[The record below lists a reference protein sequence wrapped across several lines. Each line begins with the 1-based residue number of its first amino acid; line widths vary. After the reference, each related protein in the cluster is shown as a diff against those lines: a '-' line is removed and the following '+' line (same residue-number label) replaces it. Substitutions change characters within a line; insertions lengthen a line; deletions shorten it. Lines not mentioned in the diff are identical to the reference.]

1 MGRGLR
7 AGGGVEGGSE
17 GGKEGW
23 TESGTEGGTGGF
35 KEVGN
40 WAIGVGAAGR
50 GGAGGCTASGTE
62 GCKKGSKEPMAAAAA
77 GRAGAEGCTAS
88 GTEGCKKGSKEPMAA
103 APVGRAGAE
112 GCWSGP
118 GGAIVVPA
126 VVRGWPAAAA
136 GPPPACGASRVSNSS
151 REQASPGRNAQ
162 RAAPSEHRLGL
173 EAAGVA
179 GGRTMGRAQLR
190 ARTESP
196 HRWQQDGPW
205 RGVPARF
212 SRYPATGWGRQPAL
226 RSWPIPGAGA
236 GGHSP
241 DRANEQR
248 RDLGADH
255 PEAVAAGP
263 PRDRPRKPKTVDDL
277 ASSADLA
284 ADADLAS
291 DADLPSDGDLATD
304 ADLASDGDLASA
316 TDLAADLSLGPAIGS
331 RRSQASSGPPGPG
344 NGRSAGPKEW
354 HAPAPGSWPPSDWL
368 PSSWPQGS

>member
-40 WAIGVGAAGR
+40 WAIG
-50 GGAGGCTASGTE
+50 
-62 GCKKGSKEPMAAAAA
+62 AAAV

-88 GTEGCKKGSKEPMAA
+88 GTEGCKKGCKEPMAA
-103 APVGRAGAE
+103 AAAGRAGAE

-173 EAAGVA
+173 EAAGAA

-226 RSWPIPGAGA
+226 RSWPIPGVGS

-277 ASSADLA
+277 ASPADLA

-291 DADLPSDGDLATD
+291 DGNLATD

-316 TDLAADLSLGPAIGS
+316 TDLAADLTLGPAIGS
-331 RRSQASSGPPGPG
+331 RRSQASSGPPGRG

>member
-23 TESGTEGGTGGF
+23 TESGTEGC
-35 KEVGN
+35 KEGN
-40 WAIGVGAAGR
+40 
-50 GGAGGCTASGTE
+50 
-62 GCKKGSKEPMAAAAA
+62 KEPMAAAAA
-77 GRAGAEGCTAS
+77 GRAA
-88 GTEGCKKGSKEPMAA
+88 
-103 APVGRAGAE
+103 AE

-173 EAAGVA
+173 EAAGAA

-212 SRYPATGWGRQPAL
+212 SRYPATGWRRQPAL
-226 RSWPIPGAGA
+226 RSWPIPGVGA

-291 DADLPSDGDLATD
+291 DADLPSDGDLA
-304 ADLASDGDLASA
+304 SA
-316 TDLAADLSLGPAIGS
+316 TDLAADLTLGPAIGS
-331 RRSQASSGPPGPG
+331 RRSQASSGPPGRG